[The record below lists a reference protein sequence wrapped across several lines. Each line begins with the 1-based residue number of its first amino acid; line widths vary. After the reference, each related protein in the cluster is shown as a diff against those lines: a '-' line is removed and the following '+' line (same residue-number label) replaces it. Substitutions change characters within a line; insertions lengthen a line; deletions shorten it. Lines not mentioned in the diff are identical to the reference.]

1 MMTLKGPPMSDD
13 MTPKRPEGTQ
23 GEPQHAP
30 SAPRV
35 EVEPTPL
42 PPTGAD
48 WDAQRL
54 HGTTR
59 SQGPTPPT
67 AQSAP
72 RPAPRPAEPGPDR
85 TCARQVPPSASA
97 GPTMNTTSPDAS
109 ANQPMH
115 METRTVV
122 KTKSKKLPIFLAS
135 FLGLVLGA
143 VLVIALV
150 MSGAFRITQSDVE
163 AGGTGSAPAIK
174 IDPEDT
180 TLSEAVAAKCLPSVV
195 SITAQGEA
203 EGSGGIGSGVILDG
217 PAIKIDPEDTTLS
230 EAVAAKCL
238 PSVVSI
244 TAQGEAEGSGG
255 IGSGVI
261 LDGDG
266 NILTN
271 YHVIA
276 GAVDIMVRTDDGSSY
291 EAEIVGTDESSDL
304 AVVRLKDVADVKLTP
319 IEIAD
324 SDDISVGEWVMAI
337 GSPFGNEQSVSTGIV
352 SALYRSTALQST
364 GGTSIYANMIQTDA
378 AINPGNSGGALV
390 NAEGKLIGIN
400 SVIESYSGSSSGV
413 GFAIPVNYAINIAE
427 QIIAGE
433 VPVHPYLGVSLMS
446 VNVIESYSGSS
457 SGVGFAIP
465 VNYAINIAEQIIAG
479 EVPVHPYLGVSLM
492 SVNAYNA
499 RKNGLSV
506 DSGAYVAEVNAEGP
520 AYEAGIEKGDIVVAV
535 NGEPISS
542 ADGLIKNGLSVDSG
556 AYVAEVNAEGPAYE
570 AGIEKGDIVVAV
582 NGEPISSADG
592 LIIALREH
600 EVGDKVTLT
609 VVRGKKDLEV
619 EVALGSDEAL
629 QAEQEDMSD
638 GNGAGGMTEEELLRY
653 LEEYMNGR

>member
-1 MMTLKGPPMSDD
+1 MSDD

-23 GEPQHAP
+23 GEPQQAP

-67 AQSAP
+67 AQSV
-72 RPAPRPAEPGPDR
+72 PRPAEPGPDR

-163 AGGTGSAPAIK
+163 AGGTGSAPTIK

-195 SITAQGEA
+195 SITAQGD
-203 EGSGGIGSGVILDG
+203 S
-217 PAIKIDPEDTTLS
+217 
-230 EAVAAKCL
+230 
-238 PSVVSI
+238 
-244 TAQGEAEGSGG
+244 EGSGG

-304 AVVRLKDVADVKLTP
+304 AVVRLKDVTGVKLTP

-446 VNVIESYSGSS
+446 VN
-457 SGVGFAIP
+457 
-465 VNYAINIAEQIIAG
+465 
-479 EVPVHPYLGVSLM
+479 
-492 SVNAYNA
+492 AYNA
-499 RKNGLSV
+499 R
-506 DSGAYVAEVNAEGP
+506 
-520 AYEAGIEKGDIVVAV
+520 
-535 NGEPISS
+535 
-542 ADGLIKNGLSVDSG
+542 KNGLSVDSG

>member
-1 MMTLKGPPMSDD
+1 MSDD

-72 RPAPRPAEPGPDR
+72 RPAEPGPDR

-97 GPTMNTTSPDAS
+97 GPTMNTISPDAS

-163 AGGTGSAPAIK
+163 AGGTGSA
-174 IDPEDT
+174 
-180 TLSEAVAAKCLPSVV
+180 
-195 SITAQGEA
+195 
-203 EGSGGIGSGVILDG
+203 

-413 GFAIPVNYAINIAE
+413 GFAIPVNYAVNIAE
-427 QIIAGE
+427 QIIDGKT
-433 VPVHPYLGVSLMS
+433 PVHPYLGVSLT
-446 VNVIESYSGSS
+446 
-457 SGVGFAIP
+457 
-465 VNYAINIAEQIIAG
+465 
-479 EVPVHPYLGVSLM
+479 
-492 SVNAYNA
+492 SVNALSA
-499 RKNGLSV
+499 RQSGLAVSE
-506 DSGAYVAEVNAEGP
+506 GALVVGVTADGP
-520 AYEAGIEKGDIVVAV
+520 AAKAGIEQNDVVTAID
-535 NGEPISS
+535 GEP
-542 ADGLIKNGLSVDSG
+542 
-556 AYVAEVNAEGPAYE
+556 VA
-570 AGIEKGDIVVAV
+570 
-582 NGEPISSADG
+582 SADG

-609 VVRGKKDLEV
+609 VARGKDTKDIEV
-619 EVALGSDEAL
+619 ELGSDEAL
-629 QAEQEDMSD
+629 QTEQQDSTEGDSA
-638 GNGAGGMTEEELLRY
+638 GNSMTEEEFLRY
-653 LEEYMNGR
+653 LQELLGRGGAGSIG